1 MIETFIVWGFYVLI
15 ASYAVGL
22 VGVAVY
28 IVVGLVVEWGKPHA
42 GGSRLRPWG
51 G

>member
-1 MIETFIVWGFYVLI
+1 MIETTLVVAFYVLI
-15 ASYAVGL
+15 ASYAVSL
-22 VGVAVY
+22 VCIAAY
-28 IVVGLVVEWGKPHA
+28 IVIGLVVEWGKPHA